1 MILDSRKSAPP
12 VSTGRGFYF
21 KVSLVLYKEDIML
34 EESFSE
40 LELTRLQKLREMEEN
55 GIPPYP
61 TRAEQTHTSK
71 EAIDAFLEGE
81 EQSEETPINVT
92 LAGRIRALRPMGK
105 IAFAHIDDRDGRIQL
120 FFRIND
126 LGEEKMAELDDYYD
140 LGDFIQA
147 SGHMFRTRRGEVTL
161 YVEDFKMLAKALRPL
176 PAAKDEVVDG
186 EVLRHAKLTDP
197 ETRYRQRYVDLAV
210 NPDVQEIFKIRAATL
225 RSLRDFLDEHN
236 FIEVET
242 PILQPIYGGAAAQ
255 PFITHHNQ
263 LHQDLY
269 LRISF
274 ELYLKRLLV
283 GGLERVYEIGRDFRN
298 EGVSYKHNPE
308 FTQLEFYWAY
318 ADYKEVM
325 DLTEQ
330 MIAFSANQV
339 LGTTKITYDNQEID
353 LAPPWKR
360 IELRQA
366 ILDATGIDIEDHPSA
381 ESLEAVM
388 EAKNLNPK
396 PGSTRGKL
404 IDSIIGDLLEP
415 NYMQPTFLYNY
426 PRDISPL
433 AKSKP
438 NDPSTVERFEGFVGG
453 MELCNA
459 FTELND
465 PLDQEQRFLE
475 MGRAYADDD
484 EEQHPMDD
492 DYLNALSYGMPP
504 AGGFGIGVD
513 RLVMLLSGRR
523 SIREVIL
530 FPHLRSISEDD

>member
-1 MILDSRKSAPP
+1 
-12 VSTGRGFYF
+12 
-21 KVSLVLYKEDIML
+21 ML

-40 LELTRLQKLREMEEN
+40 LEQTRLEKMREMVAEGHN
-55 GIPPYP
+55 PYP
-61 TRAEQTHTSK
+61 LRAEQTHTSQ
-71 EAIDAFLEGE
+71 EAITTFQKAEDEGD
-81 EQSEETPINVT
+81 ETPINVT

-105 IAFAHIDDRDGRIQL
+105 IAFAHIDDRAGRVQL

-126 LGEEKMAELDDYYD
+126 LGEEKMAELDAFYD

-147 SGHMFRTRRGEVTL
+147 TGYMFRTRRGEVTL

-186 EVLRHAKLTDP
+186 EVVRHATLSDP

-210 NPDVQEIFKIRAATL
+210 NSDVREIFKARAATL
-225 RSLRDFLDEHN
+225 KALRRFLDGHG
-236 FIEVET
+236 FVEVET

-298 EGVSYKHNPE
+298 EGVSYKHHPE

-318 ADYKEVM
+318 ADYYDVM
-325 DLTEQ
+325 DMTEQ
-330 MIAFSANQV
+330 MIAFTAEQV
-339 LGTTKITYDNQEID
+339 LGTTKITFADQEID

-360 IELRQA
+360 IELQQA
-366 ILDATGIDIEDHPSA
+366 ILDETGIDIEEHPTADSLASA
-381 ESLEAVM
+381 M
-388 EAKNLNPK
+388 EAKNLKPK
-396 PGSTRGKL
+396 KDATRGKL
-404 IDSIIGDLLEP
+404 IDGLISDFVEP
-415 NYMQPTFLYNY
+415 NCIQPTLIYNY

-433 AKSKP
+433 AKSMPEKP
-438 NDPSTVERFEGFVGG
+438 KMVERFEGFVGG

-465 PLDQEQRFLE
+465 PLDQEERFVE
-475 MGRAYADDD
+475 MGRSYSEDD
-484 EEQHPMDD
+484 EDRHPMDE

-513 RLVMLLSGRR
+513 RLMMLLTGHRN
-523 SIREVIL
+523 IREVIL
-530 FPHLRSISEDD
+530 FPHLRSQVEEEEE

>member
-1 MILDSRKSAPP
+1 
-12 VSTGRGFYF
+12 
-21 KVSLVLYKEDIML
+21 ML

-40 LELTRLQKLREMEEN
+40 LEQARLKKLRAMQDA
-55 GIPPYP
+55 GIEPYP
-61 TRAEQTHTSK
+61 TRAEQTHTSQG
-71 EAIDAFLEGE
+71 AIDAFIHAESQPE
-81 EQSEETPINVT
+81 APPIRVIV
-92 LAGRIRALRPMGK
+92 AGRIRALRPMGK
-105 IAFAHIDDRDGRIQL
+105 LAFAHIQDRDGRLQL
-120 FFRIND
+120 FFRVND
-126 LGEEKMAELDDYYD
+126 LGEEKMAELNAFYD

-147 SGHMFRTRRGEVTL
+147 SGYMFRTKRGEVSL

-186 EVLRHAKLTDP
+186 EVVRHATLSDP
-197 ETRYRQRYVDLAV
+197 ETRFRQRYVDLAV
-210 NPDVQEIFKIRAATL
+210 NPDVQEIFKVRSATVRAL
-225 RSLRDFLDEHN
+225 QKFLDDHD

-283 GGLERVYEIGRDFRN
+283 GGMERVYEIGRDFRN
-298 EGVSYKHNPE
+298 EGVSFKHNPE

-318 ADYKEVM
+318 ADYLMVM
-325 DLTEQ
+325 DFAEQ
-330 MIAFSANQV
+330 MVAAAAQQV
-339 LGTTKITYDNQEID
+339 LGTTTVTYNGYEID

-360 IELRQA
+360 VDLRQA
-366 ILDATGIDIEDHPSA
+366 ILDATGIDIDVHTTD
-381 ESLEAVM
+381 ESLQAAM
-388 EAKNLNPK
+388 EAKLLKHK
-396 PGSTRGKL
+396 PGATRGKL
-404 IDSIIGDLLEP
+404 IDTLIGDFLEP
-415 NYMQPTFLYNY
+415 NFIQPTFLYNY

-438 NDPSTVERFEGFVGG
+438 GDPTVVERFEGFVGG

-459 FTELND
+459 FSELND
-465 PLDQEQRFLE
+465 PLDQEQRFIE

-484 EEQHPMDD
+484 EEQHPMDND
-492 DYLNALSYGMPP
+492 FLNALSYGMPP

-513 RLVMLLSGRR
+513 RLVMLFTGRR

-530 FPHLRSISEDD
+530 FPHLRSQDDDDKE